1 MPQMDIS
8 NPRRALALSLSSQA
22 HHLSRVIKDLTGN
35 APSPVT
41 DSLAGVTHDLVL
53 STPYY
58 KTTLPIWLD
67 TPTAPT
73 DWSASFLSD
82 EAREVLDVLGGFI
95 VVFSLHEDKQET
107 KSLLHEVGKVVKEGL
122 GGWEW
127 DGVGVAVGVGNGD
140 ADEWDE
146 LCAAGGLEFV
156 QMTGN
161 DQGRNEF
168 GERMGIAR
176 VKEALEANDWAS
188 LDDHDALSDFGE
200 FEDPDEKDDQKDLD
214 PENMGFGFDRAGF
227 EGLRKSIWTSGQVQ
241 DEKTEAVGGLRE
253 GAQAGG
259 VSIPVSS
266 SVDPPPTENSQQGS
280 GLADEDLEQVEKMMR
295 KLQAAREAGEGMS
308 EAQRKRMAA
317 RAVEEVMR
325 EL

>member
-1 MPQMDIS
+1 MSLEVCTELFVPWKDIM
-8 NPRRALALSLSSQA
+8 LI
-22 HHLSRVIKDLTGN
+22 HL
-35 APSPVT
+35 P
-41 DSLAGVTHDLVL
+41 
-53 STPYY
+53 
-58 KTTLPIWLD
+58 
-67 TPTAPT
+67 
-73 DWSASFLSD
+73 
-82 EAREVLDVLGGFI
+82 
-95 VVFSLHEDKQET
+95 
-107 KSLLHEVGKVVKEGL
+107 
-122 GGWEW
+122 
-127 DGVGVAVGVGNGD
+127 
-140 ADEWDE
+140 
-146 LCAAGGLEFV
+146 
-156 QMTGN
+156 
-161 DQGRNEF
+161 
-168 GERMGIAR
+168 ERMGIAR

>member
-1 MPQMDIS
+1 MDIS

-22 HHLSRVIKDLTGN
+22 HHLSRVIKDLTGD

-67 TPTAPT
+67 TPTAPA

-82 EAREVLDVLGGFI
+82 EAREVLDVLGGVI

-107 KSLLHEVGKVVKEGL
+107 RSLLHEVGKVVKEGL

-127 DGVGVAVGVGNGD
+127 DGVGVAVGIGNGD
-140 ADEWDE
+140 ADAWDE

-156 QMTGN
+156 QLTGN

-168 GERMGIAR
+168 GEKMGIAR

-188 LDDHDALSDFGE
+188 LDDHDAPADFGE
-200 FEDPDEKDDQKDLD
+200 FEDPDENGDQKDLD
-214 PENMGFGFDRAGF
+214 PESMGFGFDRADF

-241 DEKTEAVGGLRE
+241 DEETQPVGGLRE
-253 GAQAGG
+253 GAQAADAA
-259 VSIPVSS
+259 SIPVSS
-266 SVDPPPTENSQQGS
+266 RAEPPTTENNQQGS
-280 GLADEDLEQVEKMMR
+280 GLVDEDLEKVEKMMR

-325 EL
+325 EM